1 MMETEVVQSSS
12 IPEIEKDTIYLHEN
26 AIKKLNEGLE
36 PDETGNAD
44 ELVQRKVHKFY
55 FAKLWPHQDQNFK
68 SRIAEAEKL
77 IEKMDQEMFP
87 VHQKHMDLWPYRER
101 LRIQLKRLY
110 NHKYRIKNA
119 LGWKKAALDD
129 LNVALDKLNFAN
141 NANQRTAV
149 NSCSSRELIN
159 FMVHRPNNLLTK
171 KISSERSKEIRRKEL
186 LIHIHQKKIG
196 PNSIECQNNK
206 ELKKKIIN
214 EIKQLE
220 CVGKKAIGNATEKGK
235 IENPLNSRKAIQDR
249 VNLINKI
256 SEELRKEH
264 LEVSAKFSCVQKDID
279 AIDKEINPL
288 WRQWSGIWLKKEE
301 VKRHIENLMKQQEEA
316 RATHNRYV
324 SVMSNARELA
334 RKKDVKA
341 LQELSLREIM
351 ETEVVQSSSI
361 PEIEKDTM
369 YLQENA
375 SKKLNEGLE
384 PDETGNADEFVQKKV
399 QKFYFAKLWPYQDQ
413 NFKSRIAEAEKL
425 IEKMDQDMFPVHQKH
440 MDLLSYQGRMHVQL
454 KHLRNHKTRIE
465 IAMGR
470 KIGKLDDL
478 NVALDK
484 LTFANNANR
493 RTAINSCS
501 SRELINFMVHRPNNL
516 LTKKKLFR
524 EIKESQE

>member
-159 FMVHRPNNLLTK
+159 FILWFYGR
-171 KISSERSKEIRRKEL
+171 
-186 LIHIHQKKIG
+186 
-196 PNSIECQNNK
+196 IECQNNK

-341 LQELSLREIM
+341 LQELSLRE
-351 ETEVVQSSSI
+351 
-361 PEIEKDTM
+361 
-369 YLQENA
+369 
-375 SKKLNEGLE
+375 
-384 PDETGNADEFVQKKV
+384 AD
-399 QKFYFAKLWPYQDQ
+399 
-413 NFKSRIAEAEKL
+413 I
-425 IEKMDQDMFPVHQKH
+425 
-440 MDLLSYQGRMHVQL
+440 
-454 KHLRNHKTRIE
+454 
-465 IAMGR
+465 
-470 KIGKLDDL
+470 
-478 NVALDK
+478 
-484 LTFANNANR
+484 
-493 RTAINSCS
+493 
-501 SRELINFMVHRPNNL
+501 FMCQ
-516 LTKKKLFR
+516 F
-524 EIKESQE
+524 